1 MKNHLVVIGLHWP
14 EPEST
19 AAGLRM
25 LQLLELFQSLDYEI
39 TFLSAAPTTAHS
51 YDLNN
56 MGIQTQSISLNDA
69 GFDTI
74 ITELQPQIVLY
85 DRFIAE
91 EQFGWRVHACVPE
104 ALTIL
109 DTEDL
114 HCLRKARQQF
124 DVSDPTFTAQLK
136 DSDTAKRELA
146 SIYRCDVS
154 LIISEFEMEL
164 LQTVFQV
171 PEALLCYLPF
181 LVDFVDTKTIAF
193 NAIPS
198 FASRQHFMTVGNF
211 KHAPNYDAV
220 LYLKETLWPG
230 IRAQNPKSELH
241 IYGAYTPDKVKQ
253 LHNPKHGFIIKGFT
267 PDIDTTM
274 QHYRLCLAAL
284 RFGAGLKGKLLKAMQ
299 NGLPCVMTTL
309 GAEGMFGDLPPNG
322 CIAESSHDFISG
334 AVNLYENEAAWSA
347 AQRSGYELVNSRFN
361 VATFRPIIKKLIKTM
376 RSNLKGHRTQNFIG
390 SLLHHHQHQST
401 KYLSKWIAAK
411 NQHNK

>member
-1 MKNHLVVIGLHWP
+1 
-14 EPEST
+14 
-19 AAGLRM
+19 
-25 LQLLELFQSLDYEI
+25 
-39 TFLSAAPTTAHS
+39 
-51 YDLNN
+51 
-56 MGIQTQSISLNDA
+56 
-69 GFDTI
+69 
-74 ITELQPQIVLY
+74 
-85 DRFIAE
+85 
-91 EQFGWRVHACVPE
+91 
-104 ALTIL
+104 
-109 DTEDL
+109 L

-124 DVSDPTFTAQLK
+124 DVSDPAFTAQLK

-181 LVDFVDTKTIAF
+181 LVDFVDTKAIAV

-220 LYLKETLWPG
+220 LYLKEILWPG
-230 IRAQNPKSELH
+230 IRAQNPNSELH

-253 LHNPKHGFIIKGFT
+253 LHNPKHGFIIKGYT
-267 PDIDTTM
+267 PDIDATM
-274 QHYRLCLAAL
+274 QQYRLCLAAL

-299 NGLPCVMTTL
+299 NGLPCVMTTF
-309 GAEGMFGDLPPNG
+309 GAEGMFGELPPNG

-334 AVNLYENEAAWSA
+334 TEGLYQNEAAWTA
-347 AQRSGYELVNSRFN
+347 AQRSGYELLNSRFD
-361 VATFRPIIKKLIKTM
+361 VATFRPIIKILIKSM
-376 RSNLKGHRTQNFIG
+376 RSNLKGHRAQNFIG

>member
-25 LQLLELFQSLDYEI
+25 LQLLELFQSLDYVV
-39 TFLSAAPTTAHS
+39 TFLSAAPITAQS
-51 YDLNN
+51 YDLDG
-56 MGIQTQSISLNDA
+56 MGIHTQSIILNDD
-69 GFDTI
+69 GFDKI
-74 ITELQPQIVLY
+74 IIELQPQVVLF

-124 DVSDPTFTAQLK
+124 DVSDSTFINHLK
-136 DSDTAKRELA
+136 GSDTAKRELA

-154 LIISEFEMEL
+154 LIISEFEMQL
-164 LQTVFQV
+164 LRHAFQV
-171 PEALLCYLPF
+171 PDALLCYLPF
-181 LVDFVDTKTIAF
+181 LVNPVDTEIVSESQ
-193 NAIPS
+193 IPT

-220 LYLKETLWPG
+220 LYLKETLWPA
-230 IRAQNPKSELH
+230 IRSKLPKAELH
-241 IYGAYTPDKVKQ
+241 IYGAYTPEKVKQ
-253 LHNPKHGFIIKGFT
+253 LHNPKHGFIIKGYAL
-267 PDIDTTM
+267 DINTTM
-274 QHYRLCLAAL
+274 QQYRLCLAAL

-299 NGLPCVMTTL
+299 NGLPCVMTAL

-322 CIAESSHDFISG
+322 YVAESSNDFISG
-334 AVNLYENEAAWSA
+334 AEGLYQNEASWTD
-347 AQRSGYELVNSRFN
+347 AQSIGYDILNTRFN
-361 VATFRPIIKKLIKTM
+361 VETFRPILEKQLHTM
-376 RSNLKGHRTQNFIG
+376 RSHLKAHRAQNFIG

-411 NQHNK
+411 NQHYK

>member
-39 TFLSAAPTTAHS
+39 TFLSATPKTTHS
-51 YDLNN
+51 YDLNS
-56 MGIQTQSISLNDA
+56 MGIQTQSITLNDDD
-69 GFDTI
+69 FDTL
-74 ITELQPQIVLY
+74 ITDLKPQVVLY

-104 ALTIL
+104 TLTIL

-124 DVSDPTFTAQLK
+124 DVSDPAFTAQLK
-136 DSDTAKRELA
+136 ESDTAKRELA

-154 LIISEFEMEL
+154 LIISEFEMQL
-164 LQTVFQV
+164 LQSEFQV
-171 PEALLCYLPF
+171 PETLLCYLPF
-181 LVDFVDTKTIAF
+181 LVDSVDTGIEGTTDIPAF
-193 NAIPS
+193 TL
-198 FASRQHFMTVGNF
+198 RQHFMTVGNF
-211 KHAPNYDAV
+211 KHEPNYDAV
-220 LYLKETLWPG
+220 LYLKETLWPA
-230 IRAQNPKSELH
+230 IRNKLPKTELH
-241 IYGAYTPDKVKQ
+241 IYGAYTPEKVKQ
-253 LHNPKHGFIIKGFT
+253 LHNPKQGFIIKGYAT
-267 PDIDTTM
+267 DINATM
-274 QHYRLCLAAL
+274 QKYRLCLAAL

-309 GAEGMFGDLPPNG
+309 GAEGMFGNLTPNG
-322 CIAESSHDFISG
+322 CVAESDNDFISG
-334 AVNLYENEAAWSA
+334 ALDLYENQAAWTA
-347 AQRSGYELVNSRFN
+347 AQHRGFDLLNSRFN
-361 VATFRPIIKKLIKTM
+361 VEVFRPILEKLLHAM
-376 RSNLKGHRTQNFIG
+376 RSDLKAHRAQNFIG

-411 NQHNK
+411 NQQNN

>member
-39 TFLSAAPTTAHS
+39 TFLSAAPKTTHS
-51 YDLNN
+51 YDLNR
-56 MGIQTQSISLNDA
+56 MGIQSQSITLNDDD
-69 GFDTI
+69 FDTL
-74 ITELQPQIVLY
+74 ITDLKPQVVLY

-124 DVSDPTFTAQLK
+124 DVADPTFITQLK
-136 DSDTAKRELA
+136 ASDTAKRELA

-154 LIISEFEMEL
+154 LIISEFEMQL
-164 LQTVFQV
+164 LQSEFQV

-181 LVDFVDTKTIAF
+181 LVDSVATGVEGTTDIPAF
-193 NAIPS
+193 TL
-198 FASRQHFMTVGNF
+198 RQHFMTVGNF
-211 KHAPNYDAV
+211 KHEPNYDAV
-220 LYLKETLWPG
+220 LYLKETLWPA
-230 IRAQNPKSELH
+230 IRNKLPKAELH
-241 IYGAYTPDKVKQ
+241 IYGAYTPEKVKQ
-253 LHNPKHGFIIKGFT
+253 LHNPKQGFIIKGYAT
-267 PDIDTTM
+267 DINVTM
-274 QHYRLCLAAL
+274 QQYRLCLAAL

-309 GAEGMFGDLPPNG
+309 GAEGMFGNLTPNG
-322 CIAESSHDFISG
+322 CVAESDNDFISG
-334 AVNLYENEAAWSA
+334 AVDLYENQAAWTA
-347 AQRSGYELVNSRFN
+347 AQHSGFELLNSRFN
-361 VATFRPIIKKLIKTM
+361 VEVFRPILEKLLHAM
-376 RSNLKGHRTQNFIG
+376 RSDLKAHRAQNFIG

-411 NQHNK
+411 NQQNN

>member
-25 LQLLELFQSLDYEI
+25 IQLLELFQSLDYEI
-39 TFLSAAPTTAHS
+39 TFLSAAPMTTHS

-56 MGIQTQSISLNDA
+56 MGFQTQSITLNDA

-124 DVSDPTFTAQLK
+124 DVSDPAFIAQLK

-171 PEALLCYLPF
+171 PETLLCYLPF
-181 LVDFVDTKTIAF
+181 LVDFADTKAIAV

-220 LYLKETLWPG
+220 LYLKEILWPG

-253 LHNPKHGFIIKGFT
+253 LHNPKHGFIIKGYT
-267 PDIDTTM
+267 PDIDATM
-274 QHYRLCLAAL
+274 QQYRLCLAAL

-309 GAEGMFGDLPPNG
+309 GAEGMFGELPPNG

-334 AVNLYENEAAWSA
+334 AEGLYQNEVAWTA
-347 AQRSGYELVNSRFN
+347 AQRSGYELLNSRFN
-361 VATFRPIIKKLIKTM
+361 VATFRPVIKKLIKTM
-376 RSNLKGHRTQNFIG
+376 RSNLKGHRAQNFIG